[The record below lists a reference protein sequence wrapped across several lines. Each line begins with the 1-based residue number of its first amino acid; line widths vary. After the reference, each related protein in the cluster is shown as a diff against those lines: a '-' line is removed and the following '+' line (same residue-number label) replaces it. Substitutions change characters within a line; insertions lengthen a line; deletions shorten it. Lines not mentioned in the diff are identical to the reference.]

1 MAVAAAAAAAAAAA
15 VAVAAAM
22 EEEKQL
28 KWQKTLHYLYYSSTN
43 LKEDDTHT
51 HTRQIHND

>member
-1 MAVAAAAAAAAAAA
+1 MAEAIATATTAAAAAAAA
-15 VAVAAAM
+15 V

-28 KWQKTLHYLYYSSTN
+28 KWQKTLHYLYDSSTD

-51 HTRQIHND
+51 RRIHND

>member
-1 MAVAAAAAAAAAAA
+1 MAVAAAAAAAAA